1 MILIRK
7 GIAAIATCFIMTL
20 INIAILGLEFSI
32 FIAFYIVPFVILYG
46 SFSSMLSDYMIKWVH
61 PSFKL
66 LLSGVIH
73 ILFGLIF
80 LIFILIREQGYYD
93 LENIVWNII
102 FMQSILCSLFFW
114 MIDEVLKR
122 KAIVIRI
129 KEKLTRIGELR
140 L

>member
-7 GIAAIATCFIMTL
+7 GIAAIATSFIMTL

-32 FIAFYIVPFVILYG
+32 FIAFYLVPFVILYG

-73 ILFGLIF
+73 ILFGLVF
-80 LIFILIREQGYYD
+80 LVYILIREHGYYD

-102 FMQSILCSLFFW
+102 FMQTILCSLFFW

-122 KAIVIRI
+122 KAVVIWF

>member
-7 GIAAIATCFIMTL
+7 VIAAIVTSFIMTL

-32 FIAFYIVPFVILYG
+32 FIAFNLVPFVILYG

-73 ILFGLIF
+73 ILFGLFF
-80 LIFILIREQGYYD
+80 LIYILIREQGYYD

-122 KAIVIRI
+122 KAIVIWF

>member
-7 GIAAIATCFIMTL
+7 GIAAIVTSFIMTL
-20 INIAILGLEFSI
+20 INIALLGLEFSI
-32 FIAFYIVPFVILYG
+32 FIAFYLVPFVILYG

-61 PSFKL
+61 SSFKL

-80 LIFILIREQGYYD
+80 LISILIREQGYYD

-102 FMQSILCSLFFW
+102 FMQTILCSLFFW

-122 KAIVIRI
+122 KAIVIWF

>member
-7 GIAAIATCFIMTL
+7 GIAAIITSFIMTL
-20 INIAILGLEFSI
+20 LNIVIIGLEFSI
-32 FIAFYIVPFVILYG
+32 FIAFYLVPFVILYG
-46 SFSSMLSDYMIKWVH
+46 SFSSMLSDYMIKRVH

-73 ILFGLIF
+73 ILFGLLF
-80 LIFILIREQGYYD
+80 LIYILISEQGYYD
-93 LENIVWNII
+93 LENIIWNMI
-102 FMQSILCSLFFW
+102 FIQSILCSLFFW
-114 MIDEVLKR
+114 MIDEMLKK
-122 KAIVIRI
+122 KAILIWF

>member
-7 GIAAIATCFIMTL
+7 VIAAIVTSFIMTL

-32 FIAFYIVPFVILYG
+32 FIAFYLVPFVILYG

-73 ILFGLIF
+73 ILFGLFF
-80 LIFILIREQGYYD
+80 LIYILIREQGYYD

-102 FMQSILCSLFFW
+102 FMQTILCSLFFW
-114 MIDEVLKR
+114 MIAEVLKR
-122 KAIVIRI
+122 KAIVIWF

>member
-7 GIAAIATCFIMTL
+7 GIAAIATSFIMTL

-32 FIAFYIVPFVILYG
+32 FIAFYLVPFVILYG

-73 ILFGLIF
+73 ILFGLFF
-80 LIFILIREQGYYD
+80 LVYILIREHGYYD

-102 FMQSILCSLFFW
+102 FMQTILCSLFFW

-122 KAIVIRI
+122 KAVVIWF

>member
-7 GIAAIATCFIMTL
+7 VIAAIVTSFIMTL

-32 FIAFYIVPFVILYG
+32 FIAFYLVPFVILYG

-73 ILFGLIF
+73 ILFGLFF
-80 LIFILIREQGYYD
+80 LIYILIREQGYYD

-122 KAIVIRI
+122 KAIVIWF

>member
-7 GIAAIATCFIMTL
+7 VIAAIATSFIMTL
-20 INIAILGLEFSI
+20 VNIAILGLEFSI
-32 FIAFYIVPFVILYG
+32 FIGFYLVPFVILYG
-46 SFSSMLSDYMIKWVH
+46 SFSSMLSDYMIKRVH

-66 LLSGVIH
+66 LLSCVIH

-80 LIFILIREQGYYD
+80 LIYILIREQGYYD
-93 LENIVWNII
+93 LENIIWNII

-122 KAIVIRI
+122 KAIVIWF